1 MCSTATTSPCVCSN
15 IGLNVISCVCVSSC
29 KILSGVYGA
38 HARDSCFNPESTEF
52 VDGKNGRTE
61 WSAENTVSR
70 AADQASLLE
79 TAAAALPRS
88 LHPCAS
94 LLSARHLP
102 HTHARR
108 SAHGVGGGLLRPLLR
123 TTRESCVLRRPRESE
138 YISVSKGLL
147 YTHLQLCFCLV
158 LIGITTVVGTFYA
171 YIVPYLWQV
180 QHPLLFSLYLLYG
193 HYLLLNVCFHYF
205 KGVYTD
211 PGSAPKVTNAHAH
224 THTLPSLVYMCID
237 CCRCGWY
244 DKTRETEERMD
255 FLQVLCVS
263 VCVTISFTVHACSS
277 LSIVCVCV

>member
-211 PGSAPKVTNAHAH
+211 PGSAPKVTNTH
-224 THTLPSLVYMCID
+224 THTHYHLSC
-237 CCRCGWY
+237 
-244 DKTRETEERMD
+244 T
-255 FLQVLCVS
+255 CV
-263 VCVTISFTVHACSS
+263 
-277 LSIVCVCV
+277 